1 MARVG
6 THARVRIDRRI
17 CLYCGHDGR
26 SLQGD
31 RGLEVFR
38 CPSCG
43 GDLYSR
49 PPRTYAEME
58 LLEAD
63 EPGLCETGSTSGPI
77 IGGRSDRTESLR
89 RLGRALERALI
100 LSMMLVLV
108 ILGAVVALGAAAG
121 RVG

>member
-26 SLQGD
+26 SLQGE
-31 RGLEVFR
+31 RGLAVFR

-63 EPGLCETGSTSGPI
+63 EPGLCETGSTSDP
-77 IGGRSDRTESLR
+77 IGGGHSDRAESLR
-89 RLGRALERALI
+89 RLGRPLERALI
-100 LSMMLVLV
+100 LSMTFVLV
-108 ILGAVVALGAAAG
+108 ILAVVAVLAAAAG